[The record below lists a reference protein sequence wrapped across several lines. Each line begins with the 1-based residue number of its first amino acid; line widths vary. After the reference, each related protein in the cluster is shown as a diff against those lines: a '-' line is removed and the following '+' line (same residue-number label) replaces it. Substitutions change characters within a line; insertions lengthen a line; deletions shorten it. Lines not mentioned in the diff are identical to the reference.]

1 MFSRLLVFAGLAIT
15 CGVPFAEGQDLSQPR
30 LTLRLGGEVGNRLD
44 AVIENWLLTAPD
56 ANPGM
61 IEMFRLRDRKPPYE
75 DPVPWA
81 GEFIGKYLTSAVEA
95 RRMTDSPALE
105 ALLRRLIPEFIA
117 TQADDGYLGPFK
129 KDQRLLGQWDLW
141 GHYHVMLALW
151 LWYRDTG
158 DKAALDAATRAADL
172 VCATYL
178 DTGKRVHDAGS
189 HEMNMAIFH
198 SLGFLYRETGREPY
212 LRMMR
217 EILADWEKPPAG
229 DYYRQALAGVDFYQT
244 PKPRWESLHPIMGL
258 AEMYRITG
266 DDSYRQALLHIWR
279 SIRRTDIHNAGS
291 FSTGEGAV
299 GNPFQAGSIETCC
312 TVAWIALSVEALRL
326 SADSTVADAIEL
338 ATLNTVLGYE
348 HPSGRWCTYDTPMD
362 GKRAASAHTIVFQS
376 RVGTPELNC
385 CSVNGPRGLGLIS
398 EWAVLGDSNGLY
410 LNYYGPG
417 AITASVGDTAWTFKQ
432 ETAYP
437 ADGRILITVN
447 LGNPATIP
455 LHLRIPEWS
464 TETSVAVNGQPVDCG
479 AGVSPALPPPSG
491 QYLKLEREWKK
502 GDVIELNLDMRL
514 RAMRGDGNVEFKT
527 SLFKGPLLLAFD
539 QKHNR
544 VEPADMPALDFNTLS
559 LEPAKCD
566 AQFQPIVLYKARATD
581 GSDVYL
587 TDYATAGAHGT
598 AYRSWMPVLNAPP
611 VDFMLISPRDNARL
625 APGDLLLEW
634 QAAAP
639 DATYTVVIAEDEK
652 LEHVVHSQSGIE
664 QTDLSVDAKL
674 QPGKTYYWQVFAQSS
689 QSSQPSQKPSS
700 NGPRRFTIDPSLPI
714 TTRGIVLS
722 APLAGTA
729 EPTEGTLMQAVDI
742 TPAPGRDGKDA
753 GAMFFNGKTSKLV
766 YAAPGFPTRDY
777 TFTAWICPQGIGAP
791 GAADDKRWH
800 HVVSAWY
807 TGMNDALRLSVV
819 GGELSVCVEQ
829 PSGRHGTKGV
839 PVQNDEWVHIAI
851 VKKADKLRLYVN
863 GEIKQEATLP
873 RVLVSQPPNIGIGC
887 NPNHTDR
894 ENFQGAIS
902 NVQFRREALSDEQI
916 KALSTK

>member
-1 MFSRLLVFAGLAIT
+1 MSA
-15 CGVPFAEGQDLSQPR
+15 QDLSQPP
-30 LTLRLGGEVGNRLD
+30 LTLRLDGEVGRRLD
-44 AVIENWLLTAPD
+44 AVVDNWLLTAPD

-95 RRMTDSPALE
+95 RRMTDSPELD
-105 ALLRRLIPEFIA
+105 ALLRRLIPELIS
-117 TQADDGYLGPFK
+117 TQADDGYLGPFQ

-158 DKAALDAATRAADL
+158 DQAALDAATRAADL

-189 HEMNMAIFH
+189 HEMNMAILH
-198 SLGFLYRETGREPY
+198 SLGFIYRETGREPY

-217 EILADWEKPPAG
+217 DILADWEKPPAG
-229 DYYRQALAGVDFYQT
+229 DYYRQALEGVDFYQT

-266 DDSYRQALLHIWR
+266 DDSYRQALLEIWR

-299 GNPFQAGSIETCC
+299 GNPFQSGSIETCC
-312 TVAWIALSVEALRL
+312 TVAWLALSVEALRL
-326 SADSTVADAIEL
+326 SADSRVADAIEL

-398 EWAVLGDSNGLY
+398 EWGVLGDTTGLY

-417 AITASVGDTAWTFKQ
+417 AITASIGDTAWRFQQ
-432 ETAYP
+432 ETTYP
-437 ADGRILITVN
+437 ADGKISITVDP
-447 LGNPATIP
+447 GKATTLP
-455 LHLRIPEWS
+455 LYLRIPEWS
-464 TETSVAVNGQPVDCG
+464 TETSAAVNGQPIAG
-479 AGVSPALPPPSG
+479 AAPGT
-491 QYLKLEREWKK
+491 YLKIAREWKQ

-539 QKHNR
+539 QKHNQI
-544 VEPADMPALDFNTLS
+544 EPADMPALDLDTLS
-559 LEPAKCD
+559 LEPATCD
-566 AQFQPIVLYKARATD
+566 AQFKPIVLFKAKATD
-581 GSDVYL
+581 GADVYL
-587 TDYATAGAHGT
+587 CDYATAGAHGT
-598 AYRSWMPVLNAPP
+598 LYRSWLPVNNAPL
-611 VDFMLISPRDNARL
+611 VDFMLTSPEDNARI
-625 APGDLLLEW
+625 APGGLSLEW

-652 LEHVVHSQSGIE
+652 LERVTHSQSGVTA
-664 QTDLSVDAKL
+664 TDILVDAKL
-674 QPGKTYYWQVFAQSS
+674 EPGKTYYWQVLAEGAS
-689 QSSQPSQKPSS
+689 KAAV
-700 NGPRRFTIDPSLPI
+700 NGPRRFIIDPSLLAI
-714 TTRGIVLS
+714 TRGVVLS
-722 APLAGTA
+722 APLAGNA
-729 EPTEGTLMQAVDI
+729 EPAEGALLQAVDVA
-742 TPAPGRDGKDA
+742 PAPGRDGKEA
-753 GAMFFNGKTSKLV
+753 GALYFNGKTSKLV
-766 YAAPGFPTRDY
+766 YAAPGFPTRNY
-777 TFTAWICPQGIGAP
+777 TFSAWIRPEGIAP
-791 GAADDKRWH
+791 NDKRWH

-807 TGMNDALRLSVV
+807 TGMNDGLRLSVV

-839 PVQNDEWVHIAI
+839 AVKNDEWVHVAV

-863 GEIKQEATLP
+863 GEMKQEGSLP
-873 RVLVSQPPNIGIGC
+873 RVLASQPPNIGIGC
-887 NPNHTDR
+887 NPNHTEL

-902 NVQFRREALSDEQI
+902 NVEFRREALSDEEI
-916 KALSTK
+916 KARYSK